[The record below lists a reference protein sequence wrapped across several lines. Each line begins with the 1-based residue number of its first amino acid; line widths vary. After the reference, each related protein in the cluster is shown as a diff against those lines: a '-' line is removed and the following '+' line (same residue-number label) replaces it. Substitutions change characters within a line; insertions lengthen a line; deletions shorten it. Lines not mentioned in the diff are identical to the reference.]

1 MYEMIKRYT
10 NHIAVCIIFFLLH
23 QLSAQQNQI
32 ADSLDVKSY
41 EQQLI
46 QLPVPDSII
55 NKNYSFRDLYGLY
68 YKSFAKKKEIAA
80 LYANTYIKKAK
91 SNNDSINLA
100 YGYYNLAYLL
110 RSSLANNYMDSIIS
124 ITKDRDGKTFPSS
137 AYFSKGSFFYKKR
150 AFKKALD
157 NYILANEYARK
168 NYNPDLIFKINHD
181 IGLLKDRIGEY
192 EEALKLH
199 KENYDYLK
207 NNNGKETRNREYL
220 NNLFSITTSF
230 YRLRKLDSATYY
242 NNVGINE
249 ALISKNEELHNYFL
263 INKGII
269 NYFKD
274 NNEEAIEN
282 IAKSVAYFEKTN
294 NKPNLAVGYYYLGKI
309 NYKAENKEEGV
320 LYFKKLDTIFQQQK
334 DILPETRDGY
344 EVLIDHYKSNDNPK
358 QQLVYIE
365 KLIKV
370 DSVLNSNYRYLQKKI
385 TQNYDTPLLIQEKDK
400 IIGSLEN
407 EQVMSRFGI
416 IGLTIISIITGVF
429 LFLNYTKKKK
439 YQKRFESLLTK
450 KEVPKETSIVKESKK
465 KEAEDIGI
473 SETIVQHILASLDD
487 FEGKKEYLTPNIT
500 TAGLAKQFD
509 TNAKYLSK
517 VINFYKQKSFIAY
530 INDLRVDYVVEKLQ
544 TDQKLRNYTIKA
556 IAREIGFNTTEAF
569 SKSFL
574 KKTGIYPSYF
584 IKQLEKKKV

>member
-1 MYEMIKRYT
+1 MIKRYT
-10 NHIAVCIIFFLLH
+10 NHFAVCIIFFLLH

-32 ADSLDVKSY
+32 VDSLDIKSY
-41 EQQLI
+41 EEQLI
-46 QLPVPDSII
+46 KLPVPDSII
-55 NKNYSFRDLYGLY
+55 NKNYSYEELY
-68 YKSFAKKKEIAA
+68 YYYYNYSFTKKNKTLATA
-80 LYANTYIKKAK
+80 FANAY
-91 SNNDSINLA
+91 INLSKTNKDSLRLA
-100 YGYYNLAYLL
+100 EGYYSLGFILNKDLATV
-110 RSSLANNYMDSIIS
+110 YMDSV
-124 ITKDRDGKTFPSS
+124 ITLTKNLNNPRFPAS
-137 AYFSKGSFFYKKR
+137 AYYFKGTIFSGKR

-157 NYILANEYARK
+157 SYILANEYARK
-168 NYNPDLIFKINHD
+168 NYNTDLIFKVNNV
-181 IGLLKDRIGEY
+181 IGLLKDRIGDHK
-192 EEALKLH
+192 EALFLF
-199 KENYDYLK
+199 KENYNYLK
-207 NNNGKETRNREYL
+207 HNNGKKTKNRQYL
-220 NNLFSITTSF
+220 SNLFSITTSF
-230 YRLRKLDSATYY
+230 YRLRELDSATYY
-242 NNVGINE
+242 ANIGMKESLARMNTENVNRFTICKGVIDYLRKDYDI
-249 ALISKNEELHNYFL
+249 ALNRIT
-263 INKGII
+263 
-269 NYFKD
+269 
-274 NNEEAIEN
+274 
-282 IAKSVAYFEKTN
+282 KSVEYFQEVDD
-294 NKPNLAVGYYYLGKI
+294 KPNLAVGYYYLGKI
-309 NYKAENKEEGV
+309 NYESDNKEKGIF
-320 LYFKKLDTIFQQQK
+320 YFKQLDTIFQQQK
-334 DILPETRDGY
+334 DILPETRNGY
-344 EVLIDHYKSNDNPK
+344 EMLIDYYKKTNNPE

-407 EQVMSRFGI
+407 EQVVSRFGI
-416 IGLTIISIITGVF
+416 IGLTVISIITGVF

-450 KEVPKETSIVKESKK
+450 KEVPKETPIVKESEK

-500 TAGLAKQFD
+500 TAGLAKQFE